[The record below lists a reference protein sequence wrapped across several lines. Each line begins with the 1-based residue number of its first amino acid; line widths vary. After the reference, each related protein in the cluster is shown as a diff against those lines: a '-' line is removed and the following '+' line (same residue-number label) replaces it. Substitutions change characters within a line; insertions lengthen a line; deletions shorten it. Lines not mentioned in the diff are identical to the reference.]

1 LIRLKKVQNKSK
13 DPFLLRSINKNSGDD
28 LTYNSTHI
36 TIKNNN
42 NLYNIGYKRLNG
54 DPTPRNYDHLSRYG
68 DQMRRSF
75 SIRSG
80 KYALGNYYKTEVNLS
95 KIKRVLK
102 L

>member
-1 LIRLKKVQNKSK
+1 MQNRSK
-13 DPFLLRSINKNSGDD
+13 DPFLLRKLNGNSEDD

-36 TIKNNN
+36 TIKNSNK
-42 NLYNIGYKRLNG
+42 LYNIGYKRLNG

-68 DQMRRSF
+68 DQMKRSF

-80 KYALGNYYKTEVNLS
+80 KYALGNFYKTEVNLS
-95 KIKRVLK
+95 KIKKVLK

>member
-1 LIRLKKVQNKSK
+1 VQNRSK
-13 DPFLLRSINKNSGDD
+13 DSFLLGTLNGNSEDD

-36 TIKNNN
+36 TIKNSNK
-42 NLYNIGYKRLNG
+42 LYNIGYKRLNG

-68 DQMRRSF
+68 DQMKRSF

-80 KYALGNYYKTEVNLS
+80 KYALGNFYKTEVNLS
-95 KIKRVLK
+95 KIKKVLK